1 MPKRTRNAAHG
12 TSDEAPLG
20 LTQAFDVPDDD
31 ALVDAR
37 ARRRRGSCDAPD
49 GAPMGLT
56 EAFSP
61 VGASC
66 GTPEED
72 GWMPDDAAWEGE
84 DAALPPAPEVDDE
97 PLYDE
102 EGRVREVP
110 RGRHGRHSRPEA
122 GAEAD
127 RPGKGKKGRKGRDS
141 QEEIP
146 SYLRKSRRMRR
157 ILIAVS
163 IVLVLL
169 LAAGAYFTVQLV
181 KVAETSASQQAQS
194 HQDQQQAS
202 VLDTDNASD
211 ASTATAK
218 KTSVPNL
225 VTLLGMSQDEAVE
238 YLAHGAQ
245 VSSTREVNEEDNP
258 VKTEVRVALTTE
270 PADARTGTPTV
281 YLGLGE
287 DGLVVQAGYS
297 TSTTSLGYGS
307 LSFADAVRNEAIIEK
322 TLAEAG
328 VDVTPGSVVLPEDKT
343 SYSTYA
349 TDGKTLIKE
358 YCSFADTVDIDGA
371 PHEWSAVLSYDY
383 TMANATGNLADTVRT
398 IYVYVSA

>member
-1 MPKRTRNAAHG
+1 
-12 TSDEAPLG
+12 
-20 LTQAFDVPDDD
+20 
-31 ALVDAR
+31 
-37 ARRRRGSCDAPD
+37 
-49 GAPMGLT
+49 
-56 EAFSP
+56 
-61 VGASC
+61 
-66 GTPEED
+66 
-72 GWMPDDAAWEGE
+72 MPDDSVWSADDE
-84 DAALPPAPEVDDE
+84 ALPPAPEVDDE
-97 PLYDE
+97 PLYDD
-102 EGRVREVP
+102 EGRVREAT
-110 RGRHGRHSRPEA
+110 RGRHGRHSRADA
-122 GAEAD
+122 GAPA
-127 RPGKGKKGRKGRDS
+127 KGRRKGSD
-141 QEEIP
+141 EEVP

-163 IVLVLL
+163 VVLVLL

-181 KVAETSASQQAQS
+181 KVAETSASQQAQT
-194 HQDQQQAS
+194 HQDQQQAAT
-202 VLDTDNASD
+202 LDADNTSD

-225 VTLLGMSQDEAVE
+225 VTLLGMGQDEAVE

-258 VKTEVRVALTTE
+258 VKTEVRVALTSE

-287 DGLVVQAGYS
+287 DGLIIQAGYS

-328 VDVTPGSVVLPEDKT
+328 VDVAQGSVTLPEDKT
-343 SYSTYA
+343 SYSTYD

-358 YCSFADTVDIDGA
+358 YCSFSDTVDIEGA

-398 IYVYVSA
+398 IYVYVSAWA

>member
-1 MPKRTRNAAHG
+1 MPKRTRNEAHG
-12 TSDEAPLG
+12 TSDETSLG
-20 LTQAFDVPDDD
+20 LTEAFDAPSDD

-37 ARRRRGSCDAPD
+37 ARRRRGACDAPD

-72 GWMPDDAAWEGE
+72 GWMPDDSVWSDEGAE
-84 DAALPPAPEVDDE
+84 ALPPAPEVDDG

-102 EGRVREVP
+102 EGRVREAAH
-110 RGRHGRHSRPEA
+110 GRHGRHGRTDAAPA
-122 GAEAD
+122 
-127 RPGKGKKGRKGRDS
+127 KGRRKGS
-141 QEEIP
+141 EEEVP

-181 KVAETSASQQAQS
+181 KVAETSASQQAQT
-194 HQDQQQAS
+194 HQDQQQAAT
-202 VLDTDNASD
+202 LDADNTSD

-225 VTLLGMSQDEAVE
+225 VTLLGMGQDEAVE

-258 VKTEVRVALTTE
+258 VKTEVRVALTSE

-287 DGLVVQAGYS
+287 DGLIIQAGYS

-328 VDVTPGSVVLPEDKT
+328 VDVAQGSVTLPEDKT
-343 SYSTYA
+343 SYSTYD

-358 YCSFADTVDIDGA
+358 YCSFSDTVDIEGA

-398 IYVYVSA
+398 IYVYVSAWA

>member
-1 MPKRTRNAAHG
+1 MPKRTRNEAHG
-12 TSDEAPLG
+12 TPDEAPLG
-20 LTQAFDVPDDD
+20 LTQAFEAVSDDV
-31 ALVDAR
+31 LVDAR
-37 ARRRRGSCDAPD
+37 ARRRRRAGGDASD

-61 VGASC
+61 VGA
-66 GTPEED
+66 GLRED
-72 GWMPDDAAWEGE
+72 DGDDWMPDDAAWSEEG
-84 DAALPPAPEVDDE
+84 APSLPPAPELDDE
-97 PLYDE
+97 PLFDE
-102 EGRVREVP
+102 EGRVREAT
-110 RGRHGRHSRPEA
+110 RGRHGRHSRADAARPSGGRA
-122 GAEAD
+122 GKD
-127 RPGKGKKGRKGRDS
+127 
-141 QEEIP
+141 EEVP

-169 LAAGAYFTVQLV
+169 LVAGAYFTLQLV

-194 HQDQQQAS
+194 HQNQQRAS
-202 VLDTDNASD
+202 VLGTDNASD

-225 VTLLGMSQDEAVE
+225 VTLLGMGQDEAVE

-245 VSSTREVNEEDNP
+245 VSSMREVNEEGNP
-258 VKTEVRVALTTE
+258 IKAEVRVALTSE

-281 YLGLGE
+281 YLGLDE
-287 DGLVVQAGYS
+287 NGLIIQAGYS

-307 LSFADAVRNEAIIEK
+307 LSFADAVRNEAIVEK

-328 VDVTPGSVVLPEDKT
+328 VDVPQGSVVLPEDKA
-343 SYSTYA
+343 SYSTYD

-358 YCSFADTVDIDGA
+358 YCSFSDTVDIDGA

-398 IYVYVSA
+398 IYVYVSAWA